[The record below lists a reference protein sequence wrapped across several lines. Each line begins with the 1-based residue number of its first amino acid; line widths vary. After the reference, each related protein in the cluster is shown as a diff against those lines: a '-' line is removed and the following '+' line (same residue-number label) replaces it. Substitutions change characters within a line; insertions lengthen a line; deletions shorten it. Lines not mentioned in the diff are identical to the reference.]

1 MSVSQTDLNRDQPS
15 LTLEQARELVGLSQA
30 ALARR
35 AGLSRQDIYDIESGN
50 NQRPSWQVVGRIV
63 QAIRDS
69 GMPGLQ
75 PEQIFPL
82 AGKA

>member
-1 MSVSQTDLNRDQPS
+1 MSGM
-15 LTLEQARELVGLSQA
+15 TLGQARDLVGLTQA
-30 ALARR
+30 ELARR
-35 AGLSRQDIYDIESGN
+35 AGLTRQDIYDIESGN

-75 PEQIFPL
+75 PEQLFPL
-82 AGKA
+82 AEKS

>member
-1 MSVSQTDLNRDQPS
+1 MSSM
-15 LTLEQARELVGLSQA
+15 TLPQVRELTGLTQSE
-30 ALARR
+30 LARR
-35 AGLSRQDIYDIESGN
+35 AGLTRQDIYDIESGN
-50 NQRPSWQVVGRIV
+50 NQRPSWQVVGKIV

-82 AGKA
+82 AEKSA